1 MNKWIVGLAAVLLT
15 PLANATLYQWE
26 VNNGTASHGSTF
38 DSILA
43 QYDTDTELMT
53 WRTDDLKDSNG
64 VLADGFWLVTNDG
77 PNNPKGDDG
86 LAIFYADF
94 NAGGLWAFEYNGQ
107 NNPTSYNSTEY
118 LGDFSAGIINTGTQ
132 RGFSIDVSTIYD
144 ALDTDAPFDE
154 QIGVWFHMTW
164 NTKTQT
170 DQNGQLT
177 DWGYS
182 NQRYY
187 DRSGMDTDDVT
198 PDPDP
203 VPTPATLPLILLG
216 LIGMRRMQ
224 KAR

>member
-1 MNKWIVGLAAVLLT
+1 MNKWIVGLAAAVLA
-15 PLANATLYQWE
+15 PLANATLFQYE
-26 VNNGTASHGSTF
+26 VNNGSMSGGATF
-38 DSILA
+38 DSLQA
-43 QYDTDTELMT
+43 QYDTDTSVMT
-53 WRTDDLKDSNG
+53 WQTDNLQRNG

-107 NNPTSYNSTEY
+107 NNPSSYNASEY
-118 LGDFSAGIINTGTQ
+118 LGDFSAGVINSGSK

-144 ALDTDAPFDE
+144 ALSTDAPFDD
-154 QIGVWFHMTW
+154 QIGIWFHATW
-164 NTKTQT
+164 GTLTKT
-170 DQNGQLT
+170 DIDGRLAAW
-177 DWGYS
+177 DYS
-182 NQRYY
+182 AQRYY
-187 DRSGMDTDDVT
+187 DRSGMDTEVLN